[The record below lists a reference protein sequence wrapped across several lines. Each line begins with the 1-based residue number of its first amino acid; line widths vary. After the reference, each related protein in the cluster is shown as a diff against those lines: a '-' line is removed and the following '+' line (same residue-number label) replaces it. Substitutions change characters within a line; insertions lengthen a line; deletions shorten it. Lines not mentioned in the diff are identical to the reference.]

1 MCVLQL
7 LSSKRIQS
15 FRNVRDEEVALLIQR
30 IKDSPS
36 KVINLK
42 NLFATLANNIVCRV
56 ALGKKYEG
64 GRGVAFKK
72 LLEELSELLSYSGL
86 GIYIPWLYWVDN
98 FKGVKRRVE
107 KVANELDD
115 FLEGVVT
122 DHIIA
127 LENNGAVNQDFVS
140 ILLENLKKKTDN
152 GFSIDKECIKA
163 VTMDMFTAG
172 TNTTSSTLEWTMAML
187 MKNPDIMDKLQN
199 EEFIVGID
207 QAMAGIKVHGVKV
220 STCSQRAFATLN
232 EKGLDFQLVPVDMQ
246 NAEHKKQPYLSLNPF
261 GQIPVLEDGDLKIFE
276 SRAITQYI
284 AYAYADKGNPL
295 VVQDQ
300 KKMAIVSVWMQ
311 VEAQHFDPP
320 ASRIGWEL
328 VYKPMFG
335 QQTDNAAVEENEAK
349 LAKVLDIYEA
359 RLTESKYLGGDCF
372 TLADLNHL
380 PAIKILMGTPSSKLF
395 ESRSHVKAWCD
406 DIQARPSWQ
415 KVISM

>member
-1 MCVLQL
+1 
-7 LSSKRIQS
+7 
-15 FRNVRDEEVALLIQR
+15 
-30 IKDSPS
+30 
-36 KVINLK
+36 
-42 NLFATLANNIVCRV
+42 
-56 ALGKKYEG
+56 
-64 GRGVAFKK
+64 
-72 LLEELSELLSYSGL
+72 
-86 GIYIPWLYWVDN
+86 
-98 FKGVKRRVE
+98 
-107 KVANELDD
+107 
-115 FLEGVVT
+115 
-122 DHIIA
+122 
-127 LENNGAVNQDFVS
+127 
-140 ILLENLKKKTDN
+140 
-152 GFSIDKECIKA
+152 
-163 VTMDMFTAG
+163 
-172 TNTTSSTLEWTMAML
+172 MA
-187 MKNPDIMDKLQN
+187 
-199 EEFIVGID
+199 E
-207 QAMAGIKVHGVKV
+207 IKVHGIKA

-232 EKGLDFQLVPVDMQ
+232 EKGLDFQLVPVDIQ

-300 KKMAIVSVWMQ
+300 KEMAIVSVWMQ

-372 TLADLNHL
+372 TLADLHHL
-380 PAIKILMGTPSSKLF
+380 PVVKVLMGTPSSKLF

-415 KVISM
+415 KVIST